1 MSTEDI
7 IKNYGLIKQKPREIK
22 MKYIEQLKSAKKNNI
37 NPTKLFV
44 ANEVDILLKDYSKK
58 IDGKIFEEICLI
70 VYENYLKID
79 YSSIN
84 DVAKIVC
91 ELFIHE
97 QKIEEK
103 IIREKLENMYL

>member
-1 MSTEDI
+1 
-7 IKNYGLIKQKPREIK
+7 
-22 MKYIEQLKSAKKNNI
+22 MKYIEQLQMAKKNNI
-37 NPTKLFV
+37 NITKVFI
-44 ANEVDILLKDYSKK
+44 ANEIDILLKDYSKK
-58 IDGKIFEEICLI
+58 IDDETFEKICFI

-91 ELFIHE
+91 ELFMKE
-97 QKIEEK
+97 QEIEEE